1 MRQIAPLYS
10 QIIKSVQECCKVFS
24 NSAPKMP
31 HPKMIDLLC
40 VDWDVKPYTI
50 IHVPKKRQ
58 KLSLSPHILSLY
70 ASGFISPTSNILEL
84 PVSINQ
90 QINVQTLKPVLTCKK
105 EQKKKHTKQ
114 FKTWSNFFQFDAT
127 INRLVYMVPSY
138 TINNKYQSTN
148 YNHVLT
154 TCMITFNHE
163 HCTI

>member
-50 IHVPKKRQ
+50 IHVPQKRQ

-105 EQKKKHTKQ
+105 EQKKETYKTVQNVVQFLSVRCDHQPSCIHGAFIHNKQ
-114 FKTWSNFFQFDAT
+114 
-127 INRLVYMVPSY
+127 
-138 TINNKYQSTN
+138 
-148 YNHVLT
+148 
-154 TCMITFNHE
+154 
-163 HCTI
+163 